1 MIYTRTTEP
10 TKIDEKPTNTTTQQS
25 EKRRAF
31 RLEKIGPAF
40 WTIASLI
47 SLTINIILIIVLVI
61 LANNLFALKNLIGG
75 QVLGGLYQNFVEMD
89 QAHIRTTIPV
99 SAQVPA
105 KFDLP
110 LNTTTEVTLSQDTT
124 VPNTTIY
131 ELNAGSLYISQAS
144 TNIILP
150 KGTKLPINL
159 NLTVPVDQK
168 IPVNLMVDVD
178 IPLSQTELHKPF
190 AGLQEVVKPYYTLLN
205 SLPNSWQEALCGPD
219 PSNLCQ
225 RLVH

>member
-10 TKIDEKPTNTTTQQS
+10 TKMDEQPTHATTQQN

-31 RLEKIGPAF
+31 HPEKIGPAF
-40 WTIASLI
+40 WTIASLLSI
-47 SLTINIILIIVLVI
+47 TVNIILIVVLVI
-61 LANNLFALKNLIGG
+61 LANNLFALKSLIGN

-110 LNTTTEVTLSQDTT
+110 LTTTTEVTLSQDTSI
-124 VPNTTIY
+124 PNTTIY
-131 ELNAGSLYISQAS
+131 ELNAGSLYISQAT

-159 NLTVPVDQK
+159 NLTVPVDQQ

-178 IPLSQTELHKPF
+178 IPLSQTELHQPF
-190 AGLQEVVKPYYTLLN
+190 AGLQEVVKPYYTYLN
-205 SLPNSWQEALCGPD
+205 SLPNSWQEALCGPN